1 MFKQKALAA
10 FVASALILSTGCAN
24 KAQTGTLLGAGLG
37 GVTCNLLTK
46 NSSNMTRL
54 LATAGCAAV
63 GGMLGNKI
71 GSMLDERDQVALAEK
86 KEMVLASAAPGAKY
100 DWNSGHSGATATL
113 ETTKQYTQTK
123 PVEVKRVA
131 TVQAPP
137 KDLEILGKS
146 YVTTASSSNVRAAP
160 SKTAEKVGGMAQG
173 TEFNAIGKTGEWILV
188 GRKGVNVGYIH
199 SSLVAEKGAAKAKVT
214 SDFEVVDI
222 TKPETKNFAVTQV
235 EAVAVQTGK
244 PVAEVQKV
252 IDPTPAAASTAQ
264 SPFQVP
270 AEAKP
275 VVEVAVAQNVVTE
288 QVQATATCKEIK
300 TSVTANGKS
309 ESSQDTYCQT
319 PTGYENITF

>member
-24 KAQTGTLLGAGLG
+24 KAQTGTLMGAGIG
-37 GVTCNLLTK
+37 GIACNMLTK

-100 DWNSGHSGATATL
+100 NWSSGHSGATATV

-123 PVEVKRVA
+123 PVQVKRVA

-137 KDLEILGKS
+137 KDLELLGKP

-160 SKTAEKVGGMAQG
+160 DKGADKVGGMTQG

-199 SSLVAEKGAAKAKVT
+199 NSLVAEKGASKAVVK
-214 SDFEVVDI
+214 SDFEVVDV

-244 PVAEVQKV
+244 PVAEVSQV
-252 IDPTPAAASTAQ
+252 SAPVSASTQQ
-264 SPFQVP
+264 SPFKAP

-275 VVEVAVAQNVVTE
+275 AEVAVAQNVVSE
-288 QVQATATCKEIK
+288 QVQATTTCKEIK

-319 PTGYENITF
+319 ASGYENITF

>member
-24 KAQTGTLLGAGLG
+24 KAQTGTLVGAGIG
-37 GVTCNLLTK
+37 GVACNLLTK

-63 GGMLGNKI
+63 GGLLGNKI
-71 GSMLDERDQVALAEK
+71 GSMLDERDQLALAQK
-86 KEMVLASAAPGAKY
+86 KEMVLASAAPGTKF

-123 PVEVKRVA
+123 PVQVKRVA

-137 KDLEILGKS
+137 KDLELLGKP

-160 SKTAEKVGGMAQG
+160 SKTAEKVGGMTQG

-199 SSLVAEKGAAKAKVT
+199 NSLVAEKGATKAAVK
-214 SDFEVVDI
+214 SDFEVVDV
-222 TKPETKNFAVTQV
+222 TKPETKAFAVTQA

-244 PVAEVQKV
+244 PVAQVQKEIV
-252 IDPTPAAASTAQ
+252 VAEAQKPQAQQITQPEIVVAENVVAENVQAST
-264 SPFQVP
+264 
-270 AEAKP
+270 
-275 VVEVAVAQNVVTE
+275 
-288 QVQATATCKEIK
+288 TCKEISV
-300 TSVTANGKS
+300 SVTAGGKS
-309 ESSQDTYCQT
+309 ESDKSTHCQT
-319 PTGYENITF
+319 GSGFEEIVL

>member
-1 MFKQKALAA
+1 MFKKKALAA
-10 FVASALILSTGCAN
+10 IIAAAMITTTGCST

-37 GVTCNLLTK
+37 GITCNLLTK
-46 NSSNMTRL
+46 NSSNMTRA

-63 GGMLGNKI
+63 GGLLGNKI

-100 DWNSGHSGATATL
+100 NWNSGHSGATATL
-113 ETTKQYTQTK
+113 ETTNQYTQTK

-137 KDLEILGKS
+137 KDLQLLGKPF
-146 YVTTASSSNVRAAP
+146 VTTASSSNVRAAP
-160 SKTAEKVGGMAQG
+160 SKNADKVGGMSQG

-199 SSLVAEKGAAKAKVT
+199 SSLVAEKGAAKAQVK
-214 SDFEVVDI
+214 SDFEVVDV
-222 TKPETKNFAVTQV
+222 TKPEAKNFAVTQV

-244 PVAEVQKV
+244 PVAEIAPV
-252 IDPTPAAASTAQ
+252 AAASTPQ
-264 SPFQVP
+264 SPFK
-270 AEAKP
+270 AAEEAKP
-275 VVEVAVAQNVVTE
+275 VAEVAVAQNVVTE
-288 QVQATATCKEIK
+288 QVQATTTCKEIK
-300 TSVTANGKS
+300 TSVTSNGKS